1 MQICNRRLAPGSW
14 SALFRASGIENP
26 EVVFRLIVA
35 ADDPAAA
42 HLEREAVDPLP
53 YPYPMLAAVTALV
66 LAELDQ

>member
-53 YPYPMLAAVTALV
+53 TPT
-66 LAELDQ
+66 